1 MKNLYSMNVSKLND
15 KELKNV
21 NGGTDF
27 GDWVT
32 DRLADAYCYFFCG
45 NLDNGYY
52 FNPRARIDN

>member
-1 MKNLYSMNVSKLND
+1 MNVFNLND
-15 KELKNV
+15 NELKNI

-32 DRLADAYCYFFCG
+32 DQLADAYCYFMCG

-52 FNPRARIDN
+52 FNPEAKLQ